1 MKFTDVLSYPIIF
14 LAMIL
19 LLTYCT
25 KEDSEKV
32 SKEDLT
38 LKMIDGI
45 NADSL
50 KADVIWLQNMGAR
63 FSLADNHR
71 DVALKIKKKFQ
82 DIGYANAVLDS
93 FNVVK
98 TFRSV
103 TYEQINYNVIA
114 SIEGTDYP
122 DSVCIMGGHY
132 DDILSTSDLT
142 VVPGA
147 NDNASGTSAVLEVA
161 RVMKKNKYRPK
172 STIMFIAFGAEEIGL
187 LGSNDFAANPDDFSQ
202 KIRFML
208 NSDMIAYETSSVAS
222 DWYLNILDYNNSH
235 SLRIEA
241 EEICRNHTLLNTF
254 NNNTDNA
261 RSDSYPFFTN
271 GYKALFFFSGDGDPN
286 YHSLNDVVSNCNF
299 GYCTEVVKLQCALLA
314 NKN

>member
-1 MKFTDVLSYPIIF
+1 MKLLRHPLY
-14 LAMIL
+14 L
-19 LLTYCT
+19 LLPGVMIFTLTTCK
-25 KEDSEKV
+25 KEVSEQEIREAVIK
-32 SKEDLT
+32 T
-38 LKMIDGI
+38 LLRDI
-45 NADSL
+45 NADSI
-50 KADVIWLQNMGAR
+50 KNDVVWLQNMGAR

-71 DVALKIKKKFQ
+71 DVAMKIKKKFQ
-82 DIGYANAVLDS
+82 DLGYANAVLDS

-103 TYEQINYNVIA
+103 VYEQINYNVIA

-122 DSVCIMGGHY
+122 DSACIMGAHY

-161 RVMKKNKYRPK
+161 RVMKKNKYKPK

-187 LGSNDFAANPDDFSQ
+187 LGSKDFATNPDDFSQ

-208 NSDMIAYETSSVAS
+208 NSDMIAYETSSLATE
-222 DWYLNILDYNNSH
+222 WYLNILDYNNSH
-235 SLRIEA
+235 SLRNEA
-241 EEICRNHTLLNTF
+241 EEICNTYTLLSPFNDNT
-254 NNNTDNA
+254 NNA
-261 RSDSYPFFTN
+261 SSDSYPFFTN
-271 GYKALFFFSGDGDPN
+271 GYKALFFFSGDADPN
-286 YHSLNDVVSNCNF
+286 YHSLNDLVSNCNF